1 MLIGAQSLFAVQ
13 QKWIN
18 VSNFKK
24 ATEMNPKDNDAG
36 RNDSSNFAEEKCK
49 QWVESSEFSAISDD
63 VSSLSGRSTE
73 FNSTVADSDVNSI
86 TGDIGNINIGSVNKG
101 NELKIVS
108 NGGQTDINHT
118 EILQTVFQGNN
129 TQTFGNVQVENSNK
143 VHIGN
148 VTYVTGPIHII
159 HTGGNNLGSIQ
170 QFITTNTPSVSLPSS
185 NNGTA
190 TPAVSESTNGETEEE
205 TDAPEVV
212 ERNRDEI
219 FVSNVSKKLNAR
231 VLRIVDRR
239 SWLAQP
245 ALEYQD
251 MRTPVPYVIISHTAT
266 ESADTQAGMVYMVRM
281 IQCFHIESRRWH
293 DIAYNFLVGN
303 DGNVYEGRGWKR
315 VGAHT
320 QGYNSR
326 AIGISF
332 VGCFMNEI
340 PAQIAMDACRSLIER
355 GVEQGYIQPDY
366 KLLAHCQCSATESP
380 GRKLFEII
388 KTWPHWTAEP

>member
-1 MLIGAQSLFAVQ
+1 
-13 QKWIN
+13 
-18 VSNFKK
+18 
-24 ATEMNPKDNDAG
+24 MNPKDNDAG
-36 RNDSSNFAEEKCK
+36 RNDTSNLSEEKCK

-63 VSSLSGRSTE
+63 VSSLSGHSTE

-86 TGDIGNINIGSVNKG
+86 TGDIGNINIGRINTG

-118 EILQTVFQGNN
+118 EILQTVFQGNS
-129 TQTFGNVQVENSNK
+129 TQTFGNIQVENSNK

-170 QFITTNTPSVSLPSS
+170 QFITNAPPVSLPS
-185 NNGTA
+185 NGTT
-190 TPAVSESTNGETEEE
+190 TPAVSDTTNGKTKEETEPPEE
-205 TDAPEVV
+205 V

-219 FVSNVSKKLNAR
+219 FVSNVSKKMNAN
-231 VLRIVDRR
+231 VLRIIDRR

-251 MRTPVPYVIISHTAT
+251 MKTPVPYVIISHTAT

-303 DGNVYEGRGWKR
+303 DGNVYEGRGWTR

-340 PAQIAMDACRSLIER
+340 PAQIALDACRALIGR
-355 GVEQGYIQPDY
+355 GIEQGYIQPDY